1 MIVGR
6 VAPNAPYLIFSAFSS
21 GLRCLPGREPRCM
34 PRSSSRGT
42 RLGVP
47 TGYGRP
53 TTPTS
58 RSNCAGSGFRAS
70 LAEAVAE
77 AITTG
82 LRESTMALALDG

>member
-1 MIVGR
+1 
-6 VAPNAPYLIFSAFSS
+6 
-21 GLRCLPGREPRCM
+21 M

-70 LAEAVAE
+70 LADAEAVAE